1 MDSNSLISIIS
12 LIAVFVSVLLS
23 FFLLTVPSERKLGNV
38 LLAGFILLNA
48 VDLSAWF
55 IYGFTLKHPDVEIFR
70 RSTSWL
76 INPVF
81 YLYALSICFSDFRL
95 KVKHLLHALPFIVY
109 NLVML
114 PKVYLADF
122 TAKTSFIEHFGD
134 GPASKIMLLAGHLQ
148 FAGYFIGVFLILRK
162 YRKIY
167 LENYADSRTITYK
180 WLFQLTVVITVVH
193 SIVTLKDI
201 LKFTVSTDIFNGAQ
215 IIVGINAVFILCW
228 FVLKAL
234 YYPDLFRGINSKI
247 QPADDLV
254 LEDPLTSKLGKGVL
268 SLQDQEDIQRI
279 RDYMV
284 QKEPYLEPA
293 LTIQDLADQI
303 NMPVKDLSI
312 LINNHLDQH
321 FFDFVNA
328 YRIEKA
334 MKILR
339 DPARTK
345 LTILEILYEIGFNS
359 KSSFNT
365 SFKKQTDLTPTE
377 YRKKYTKQS
386 GYTG

>member
-1 MDSNSLISIIS
+1 MDNNSLISIIS

-48 VDLSAWF
+48 IDLSAWF
-55 IYGFTLKHPDVEIFR
+55 IYGFTIKHPDVEIFR

-95 KVKHLLHALPFIVY
+95 KAKHLLHALPFIVY
-109 NLVML
+109 NLIML

-122 TAKTSFIEHFGD
+122 TAKTIFIEHSGD
-134 GPASKIMLLAGHLQ
+134 GPVSKIMLLAGHLQ
-148 FAGYFIGVFLILRK
+148 FAAYFIGVFLVLKK

-201 LKFTVSTDIFNGAQ
+201 LRFTVSTDVFNGAQ

-247 QPADDLV
+247 QPADNLV
-254 LEDPLTSKLGKGVL
+254 LEDPLTSELGKGIL

-303 NMPVKDLSI
+303 DMPVKDLSI

-339 DPARTK
+339 DPARAK

-365 SFKKQTDLTPTE
+365 SFKKQTNLTPTE

-386 GYTG
+386 GFTG